1 MSFNLGLLVTPLN
14 PTTIDNGT
22 SSTYLGIVDLG
33 GPLTISGAGTDVTTF
48 LLANALG
55 GNITVDNGAT
65 FDVAGAALGF
75 GADINIGT
83 GGTLIEGG
91 TSLNFLS
98 PINFTGAGGNLDLQN
113 LSGFS
118 QTESPITGF
127 QLGDTITVNTPI
139 NGASYNSSTDTLS
152 LTENG
157 HAVGSLSLLGIGL
170 DAGFTVTPNGSGGY
184 EIAVACF
191 LPGTRILT
199 EQGEVAIEHIAIGD
213 RVVTLS
219 GEAKPV
225 KWIGRRSYSAAM
237 VASEP
242 HVAPVVVRQGALADN
257 LPSRDLHLSP
267 CHALYLDGILIEAG
281 QLVNGVSILRAPH
294 ISDVE
299 YINFEFEDHDVI
311 IVEGVAAET
320 GCSRGNGSV
329 YDNADEYAAL
339 YPDERRDLIKP
350 YCAPRLDCGFEV
362 EAIRRRIDARAGIS
376 APSESVPG
384 ELKGWIENL
393 DDNGIRGVAA
403 SAGSEVPVVLQV
415 AVNGTVVGEVIA
427 NHSRPARLHDLGAE
441 RCGFQFRLPEGL
453 SPYRRHTISL
463 RRVSDGAELPGSPFM
478 LEAAVPL
485 DDAGR
490 GNLASALHTA
500 MAISGSVA
508 EIDRALAFLA
518 GRADALVQARAD
530 LAGHRAERTQRSFT
544 PGWSRLRQAA

>member
-1 MSFNLGLLVTPLN
+1 MPNHLPLVVTGN
-14 PTTIDNGT
+14 TTIDTGQTENYAAIT
-22 SSTYLGIVDLG
+22 VLLG
-33 GPLTISGAGTDVTTF
+33 GNLTVSGAGTDVTTP
-48 LLANALG
+48 LLVNSLG
-55 GNITVDNGAT
+55 GSITVDNGAI
-65 FDVAGAALGF
+65 FDIEGLGANALAGAF
-75 GADINIGT
+75 DIGS
-83 GGTLIEGG
+83 GGTLVEGVNV
-91 TSLNFLS
+91 SALAPANFLS
-98 PINFTGAGGNLDLQN
+98 NTGMLALNMQDLLNLQIASPVTGFRFGDILQVNQPVTSATYSGDILTLHNGGN
-113 LSGFS
+113 
-118 QTESPITGF
+118 
-127 QLGDTITVNTPI
+127 TVANI
-139 NGASYNSSTDTLS
+139 E
-152 LTENG
+152 LT
-157 HAVGSLSLLGIGL
+157 GIGL
-170 DAGFTVTPNGSGGY
+170 NAGFTVQSVGHGLFDIG
-184 EIAVACF
+184 VACF
-191 LPGTRILT
+191 LPETLVLT
-199 EQGEVAIEHIAIGD
+199 DKGEVRAKEVAIGD
-213 RVVTLS
+213 RLITAT

-225 KWIGRRSYSAAM
+225 KWIGRRRYSASM

-257 LPSRDLHLSP
+257 LPRRDLHLSP

-294 ISDVE
+294 IEDVE
-299 YINFEFEDHDVI
+299 YINFEFEDHDIVV
-311 IVEGVAAET
+311 VEGVAAET

-329 YDNADEYAAL
+329 YDNADEYAVL
-339 YPDERRDLIKP
+339 YPNERRDLVKP

-362 EAIRRRIDARAGIS
+362 EAVRRRIDARAGIFV
-376 APSESVPG
+376 PSETVAG

-403 SAGSEVPVVLQV
+403 TAGSDVPVVLQV
-415 AVNGTVVGEVIA
+415 AVNGTVLGEVIA

-478 LEAAVPL
+478 LEAAVAL

-518 GRADALVQARAD
+518 GRADALAQARAD